1 MQYSVSCRQDQA
13 HGDGVWGLAWS
24 KNNQT
29 GQDILL
35 TGSVDTKVKAWSWD
49 DNTDSLESMW
59 TSEGHQ
65 LGVVSVAIDP
75 SGEG

>member
-1 MQYSVSCRQDQA
+1 MSYRQDQA
-13 HGDGVWGLAWS
+13 HEDGVWGLAWS
-24 KNNQT
+24 KNQQT
-29 GQDILL
+29 GRDTLL

-49 DNTDSLESMW
+49 NDMDSLESMW
-59 TSEGHQ
+59 VSEGHQ